1 MNPKV
6 YLITGPIGS
15 GKSTACNYIKQHG
28 KTTVDLDIVS
38 NSILESPESI
48 DFLEKNFKSC
58 IIDGKVDRK
67 LLAEIVFKEPSQ
79 LQILESYLHPLVL
92 EKLTKIIGKAESD
105 VFIEVSAPK
114 NLHKDFS
121 SIVIIADEKVRR
133 ERLKLRGM
141 SPDDIDNRINTQQN
155 EDWWRSLGK
164 VVEND
169 TLVGLENNLKKIINF
184 KVISDFSPQGDQ
196 PTAIQN
202 LKQGVINNLDYQTLM
217 GITGSGKSATIAWL
231 IEELQ
236 MPSLVLAPNKALAAQ
251 LANEFKQFFP
261 ENRVEYF
268 VSYYDY
274 YQPEAYVPRTDT
286 FIEKDSNI
294 NEEIDRLRHSAT
306 SALLLRKDVIVVY
319 SVSCIYGLG
328 SPQEY
333 KNKIIPLIKG
343 SEFELDKLLEELIKQ
358 QYVRNDL
365 VVTRGTF
372 RLKGDTLDI
381 FPVYEETI
389 FRIEYFGD
397 EIENITRID
406 PITGEILEK
415 LTELAILPASHYVT
429 SEDVM
434 NNALSQIEKD
444 MNKQIKKFEKEE
456 KLLEAQRIKQRTMFD
471 LEMLRE
477 LGVCSGIENYSRYF
491 DGRNRG
497 DHPYTLLDFFQEEFL
512 MVVDES
518 HIAIPQIRGQFAGD
532 KSRKTTLVDYG
543 FRLPAALDN
552 RPLKFEEWQTKV
564 KNTVLVSATPGKWEN
579 SNSQNF
585 VEQIIRP
592 TGLIDPKIVIRPTE
606 NQIEDLLKEIKQ
618 VISKGNRVLVT
629 TLTKKM
635 SEALSD
641 YFLKM
646 GIKTRYLHSD
656 IDTLE
661 RIEILRDLRKGE
673 FDVLVG
679 INLLREGLDLPEV
692 QLVAILDA
700 DKEGFLR
707 SETSLIQTVG
717 RAARNQEG
725 YVIMYADKITDSM
738 TFAINETER
747 RRGIQQEHNRVN
759 NITPKTIQKEITD
772 ILELVE
778 KTRGSSNISISK
790 SKLNL
795 NEASKTDLI
804 KLSKNIEKEMNL
816 AADLLEFELAARL
829 RDELKELKKEINNYS
844 E

>member
-1 MNPKV
+1 MNK
-6 YLITGPIGS
+6 
-15 GKSTACNYIKQHG
+15 
-28 KTTVDLDIVS
+28 
-38 NSILESPESI
+38 
-48 DFLEKNFKSC
+48 
-58 IIDGKVDRK
+58 
-67 LLAEIVFKEPSQ
+67 
-79 LQILESYLHPLVL
+79 
-92 EKLTKIIGKAESD
+92 
-105 VFIEVSAPK
+105 
-114 NLHKDFS
+114 
-121 SIVIIADEKVRR
+121 
-133 ERLKLRGM
+133 
-141 SPDDIDNRINTQQN
+141 
-155 EDWWRSLGK
+155 
-164 VVEND
+164 
-169 TLVGLENNLKKIINF
+169 F
-184 KVISDFSPQGDQ
+184 KVISDFTPQGDQ
-196 PTAIQN
+196 PKAIQN
-202 LKQGVINNLDYQTLM
+202 LKNGVKNNLDYQTLM

-306 SALLLRKDVIVVY
+306 SALLLRKDVIVVS

-333 KNKIIPLIKG
+333 KNKIIPLYKG
-343 SEFELDKLLEELIKQ
+343 EEFELDQLLEELIRQ

-397 EIENITRID
+397 VIENIIRID
-406 PITGEILEK
+406 PVTGEILEK

-434 NNALSQIEKD
+434 NNALNQIEND
-444 MNKQIKKFEKEE
+444 MNKQIKKFEKED

-491 DGRNRG
+491 DGRKPG
-497 DHPYTLLDFFQEEFL
+497 DPPYTLLDFFQEEFL

-552 RPLKFEEWQTKV
+552 RPLKFEEWQGKI

-579 SNSQNF
+579 ANSGNF

-592 TGLIDPKIVIRPTE
+592 TGLIDPNIIIRPTE
-606 NQIEDLLKEIKQ
+606 NQIEDLLKEIHQ
-618 VISKGNRVLVT
+618 VIAKGNRVLVT

-692 QLVAILDA
+692 ELVAIMDA

-707 SETSLIQTVG
+707 SETSLIQTIG
-717 RAARNQEG
+717 RAARNKDG
-725 YVIMYADKITDSM
+725 YVIMYADRKTDS
-738 TFAINETER
+738 ISKSVYETER
-747 RRGIQQEHNRVN
+747 RREIQIAHNKKYG
-759 NITPKTIQKEITD
+759 ITPTTISKEITD
-772 ILELVE
+772 MLEMVE
-778 KTRGSSNISISK
+778 KNRPSKEDMDFKSNIDLS
-790 SKLNL
+790 N
-795 NEASKTDLI
+795 ASKQDLYKI
-804 KLSKNIEKEMNL
+804 SKNIEKEMKV

-829 RDELKELKKEINNYS
+829 RDELKEIKKEIMELPS
-844 E
+844 

>member
-1 MNPKV
+1 MNKFEVVSEFQPK
-6 YLITGPIGS
+6 
-15 GKSTACNYIKQHG
+15 
-28 KTTVDLDIVS
+28 
-38 NSILESPESI
+38 
-48 DFLEKNFKSC
+48 
-58 IIDGKVDRK
+58 
-67 LLAEIVFKEPSQ
+67 
-79 LQILESYLHPLVL
+79 
-92 EKLTKIIGKAESD
+92 
-105 VFIEVSAPK
+105 
-114 NLHKDFS
+114 
-121 SIVIIADEKVRR
+121 
-133 ERLKLRGM
+133 
-141 SPDDIDNRINTQQN
+141 
-155 EDWWRSLGK
+155 
-164 VVEND
+164 
-169 TLVGLENNLKKIINF
+169 
-184 KVISDFSPQGDQ
+184 GDQ
-196 PTAIQN
+196 PNAIKK
-202 LKQGVINNLDYQTLM
+202 LKEGLDKNISHQTLK

-231 IEELQ
+231 IEECQL
-236 MPSLVLAPNKALAAQ
+236 PSLVLAPNKALAAQ
-251 LANEFKQFFP
+251 LANEFRQFFP
-261 ENRVEYF
+261 KNRVEYF

-286 FIEKDSNI
+286 FIEKDANI

-306 SALLLRKDVIVVY
+306 SALLLREDVIVVS

-328 SPQEY
+328 SPVEY
-333 KNKIIPLIKG
+333 RNKLIPIIKG
-343 SEFELDKLLEELIKQ
+343 EEFEIDNLLLQLVKQ

-365 VVTRGTF
+365 VVQRGSF

-389 FRIEYFGD
+389 FRIEFFGD
-397 EIENITRID
+397 EIENISRID

-415 LTELAILPASHYVT
+415 LTELAILPASHYVI
-429 SEDVM
+429 SDESRKS
-434 NNALSQIEKD
+434 ALNQIEKD
-444 MNKQIKKFEKEE
+444 MLLQVEKFKSEN
-456 KLLEAQRIKQRTMFD
+456 KLLEAQRIEQRTKYD
-471 LEMLRE
+471 LEMLSE

-491 DGRNRG
+491 DGRKPG
-497 DHPYTLLDFFQEEFL
+497 QAPFTLLDFFPSEFL

-518 HIAIPQIRGQFAGD
+518 HIAIPQIRGQYEGD

-543 FRLPAALDN
+543 FRLPSALDN
-552 RPLKFEEWQTKV
+552 RPLKFEEWEDKV
-564 KNTVLVSATPGKWEN
+564 DKTILVSATPGKWEKEN
-579 SNSQNF
+579 SEKF
-585 VEQIIRP
+585 VEQVIRP
-592 TGLIDPKIVIRPTE
+592 TGLIDPKIVVKPTE
-606 NQIEDLLKEIKQ
+606 NQIQDLLVEIES
-618 VISKGNRVLVT
+618 VVNNGNRVLVT

-641 YFLKM
+641 YLLKA

-795 NEASKTDLI
+795 NDASKTDLI

-829 RDELKELKKEINNYS
+829 RDELKELKKEISNYS

>member
-1 MNPKV
+1 MNKFEVVSEFQPK
-6 YLITGPIGS
+6 
-15 GKSTACNYIKQHG
+15 
-28 KTTVDLDIVS
+28 
-38 NSILESPESI
+38 
-48 DFLEKNFKSC
+48 
-58 IIDGKVDRK
+58 
-67 LLAEIVFKEPSQ
+67 
-79 LQILESYLHPLVL
+79 
-92 EKLTKIIGKAESD
+92 
-105 VFIEVSAPK
+105 
-114 NLHKDFS
+114 
-121 SIVIIADEKVRR
+121 
-133 ERLKLRGM
+133 
-141 SPDDIDNRINTQQN
+141 
-155 EDWWRSLGK
+155 
-164 VVEND
+164 
-169 TLVGLENNLKKIINF
+169 
-184 KVISDFSPQGDQ
+184 GDQ
-196 PTAIQN
+196 PNAIKK
-202 LKQGVINNLDYQTLM
+202 LKEGLDKNISHQTLK

-231 IEELQ
+231 IEECQL
-236 MPSLVLAPNKALAAQ
+236 PSLVLAPNKALAAQ
-251 LANEFKQFFP
+251 LANEFRQFFP
-261 ENRVEYF
+261 KNRVEYF

-286 FIEKDSNI
+286 FIEKDANI

-306 SALLLRKDVIVVY
+306 SALLLREDVIVVS

-328 SPQEY
+328 SPVEY
-333 KNKIIPLIKG
+333 RNKLIPIIKG
-343 SEFELDKLLEELIKQ
+343 EEFEVDNLLLQLVKQ

-365 VVTRGTF
+365 VVQRGSF

-389 FRIEYFGD
+389 FRIEFFGD
-397 EIENITRID
+397 EIENISRID

-415 LTELAILPASHYVT
+415 LTELAILPASHYVI
-429 SEDVM
+429 SDESRKS
-434 NNALSQIEKD
+434 ALNQIEKD
-444 MNKQIKKFEKEE
+444 MLLQVEKFKSEN
-456 KLLEAQRIKQRTMFD
+456 KLLEAQRIEQRTKYD
-471 LEMLRE
+471 LEMLSE

-491 DGRNRG
+491 DGRKPG
-497 DHPYTLLDFFQEEFL
+497 QAPFTLLDFFPSEFL

-518 HIAIPQIRGQFAGD
+518 HIAIPQIRGQYEGD

-543 FRLPAALDN
+543 FRLPSALDN
-552 RPLKFEEWQTKV
+552 RPLKFEEWEDKV
-564 KNTVLVSATPGKWEN
+564 DKTILVSATPGKWEKEN
-579 SNSQNF
+579 SEKF
-585 VEQIIRP
+585 VEQVIRP
-592 TGLIDPKIVIRPTE
+592 TGLIDPKIVVKPTE
-606 NQIEDLLKEIKQ
+606 NQIQDLLVEIES
-618 VISKGNRVLVT
+618 VVNNGNRVLVT

-641 YFLKM
+641 YLLKA

-795 NEASKTDLI
+795 NDASKTDLI

-829 RDELKELKKEINNYS
+829 RDELKELKKEISNYS

>member
-1 MNPKV
+1 MNK
-6 YLITGPIGS
+6 
-15 GKSTACNYIKQHG
+15 
-28 KTTVDLDIVS
+28 
-38 NSILESPESI
+38 
-48 DFLEKNFKSC
+48 
-58 IIDGKVDRK
+58 
-67 LLAEIVFKEPSQ
+67 
-79 LQILESYLHPLVL
+79 
-92 EKLTKIIGKAESD
+92 
-105 VFIEVSAPK
+105 
-114 NLHKDFS
+114 
-121 SIVIIADEKVRR
+121 
-133 ERLKLRGM
+133 
-141 SPDDIDNRINTQQN
+141 
-155 EDWWRSLGK
+155 
-164 VVEND
+164 
-169 TLVGLENNLKKIINF
+169 F
-184 KVISDFSPQGDQ
+184 KVISDFIPQGDQ
-196 PTAIQN
+196 PDAIQN
-202 LKQGVINNLDYQTLM
+202 LKKGILNNFDYQTLM

-236 MPSLVLAPNKALAAQ
+236 MPALVLAPNKALAAQ

-306 SALLLRKDVIVVY
+306 SALLLRKDVIVVS

-343 SEFELDKLLEELIKQ
+343 TEFELDKLLEELIKQ

-444 MNKQIKKFEKEE
+444 MNKQIKKFEKED

-491 DGRNRG
+491 DGRSPG
-497 DHPYTLLDFFQEEFL
+497 EPPYTLLDFFQEEFL

-552 RPLKFEEWQTKV
+552 RPLKFEEWQGKV

-592 TGLIDPKIVIRPTE
+592 TGLLDPNIIIRPTQ

-692 QLVAILDA
+692 ELVAIMDA

-707 SETSLIQTVG
+707 SETSLIQTIG
-717 RAARNQEG
+717 RAARNKDG
-725 YVIMYADKITDSM
+725 YVIMYADRKTDSI
-738 TFAINETER
+738 TKSVYETNR
-747 RRGIQQEHNRVN
+747 RREIQMAHNEKFD
-759 NITPKTIQKEITD
+759 ITPTTISKEITD
-772 ILELVE
+772 ILEMVE
-778 KTRGSSNISISK
+778 KNRPSKDEMKFMSNI
-790 SKLNL
+790 NL
-795 NEASKTDLI
+795 KNASKQDLYKI
-804 KLSKNIEKEMNL
+804 SKNIEKEMKV

-829 RDELKELKKEINNYS
+829 RDELKEIKKEIMELPN
-844 E
+844 

>member
-1 MNPKV
+1 MNKF
-6 YLITGPIGS
+6 
-15 GKSTACNYIKQHG
+15 
-28 KTTVDLDIVS
+28 
-38 NSILESPESI
+38 E
-48 DFLEKNFKSC
+48 
-58 IIDGKVDRK
+58 
-67 LLAEIVFKEPSQ
+67 
-79 LQILESYLHPLVL
+79 
-92 EKLTKIIGKAESD
+92 
-105 VFIEVSAPK
+105 
-114 NLHKDFS
+114 
-121 SIVIIADEKVRR
+121 
-133 ERLKLRGM
+133 
-141 SPDDIDNRINTQQN
+141 
-155 EDWWRSLGK
+155 
-164 VVEND
+164 
-169 TLVGLENNLKKIINF
+169 
-184 KVISDFSPQGDQ
+184 VISEFQPKGDQ
-196 PTAIQN
+196 PNAIKE
-202 LKQGVINNLDYQTLM
+202 LKEGLDKNISHQTLK

-231 IEELQ
+231 IEECQL
-236 MPSLVLAPNKALAAQ
+236 PSLVLAPNKALAAQ
-251 LANEFKQFFP
+251 LANEFRQFFP
-261 ENRVEYF
+261 KNRVEYF

-286 FIEKDSNI
+286 FIEKDANI

-306 SALLLRKDVIVVY
+306 SALLLREDVIVVS

-328 SPQEY
+328 SPVEY
-333 KNKIIPLIKG
+333 RNKLIPIIKG
-343 SEFELDKLLEELIKQ
+343 EEFEVDNLLLQLVKQ

-365 VVTRGTF
+365 VVQRGSF

-389 FRIEYFGD
+389 FRIEFFGD
-397 EIENITRID
+397 EIENISRID

-415 LTELAILPASHYVT
+415 LTELAILPASHYVI
-429 SEDVM
+429 SDESRKS
-434 NNALSQIEKD
+434 ALNQIEKD
-444 MNKQIKKFEKEE
+444 MLLQVEKFKSEN
-456 KLLEAQRIKQRTMFD
+456 KLLEAQRIEQRTKYD
-471 LEMLRE
+471 LEMLSE

-491 DGRNRG
+491 DGRKPG
-497 DHPYTLLDFFQEEFL
+497 QAPFTLLDFFPSEFL

-518 HIAIPQIRGQFAGD
+518 HIAIPQIRGQYEGD

-543 FRLPAALDN
+543 FRLPSALDN
-552 RPLKFEEWQTKV
+552 RPLKFEEWEEKV
-564 KNTVLVSATPGKWEN
+564 DKTILVSATPGKWEKEN
-579 SNSQNF
+579 SEKF
-585 VEQIIRP
+585 VEQVIRP
-592 TGLIDPKIVIRPTE
+592 TGLIDPKIVVKPTE
-606 NQIEDLLKEIKQ
+606 NQIQDLLVEIES
-618 VISKGNRVLVT
+618 VVNNGNRVLVT

-641 YFLKM
+641 YLLKA

-795 NEASKTDLI
+795 NDASKIDLI
-804 KLSKNIEKEMNL
+804 KLSKNVEKEMNL

>member
-1 MNPKV
+1 MNK
-6 YLITGPIGS
+6 
-15 GKSTACNYIKQHG
+15 
-28 KTTVDLDIVS
+28 
-38 NSILESPESI
+38 
-48 DFLEKNFKSC
+48 
-58 IIDGKVDRK
+58 
-67 LLAEIVFKEPSQ
+67 
-79 LQILESYLHPLVL
+79 
-92 EKLTKIIGKAESD
+92 
-105 VFIEVSAPK
+105 
-114 NLHKDFS
+114 
-121 SIVIIADEKVRR
+121 
-133 ERLKLRGM
+133 
-141 SPDDIDNRINTQQN
+141 
-155 EDWWRSLGK
+155 
-164 VVEND
+164 
-169 TLVGLENNLKKIINF
+169 F
-184 KVISDFSPQGDQ
+184 KVISDFIPQGDQ
-196 PTAIQN
+196 PDAIQN
-202 LKQGVINNLDYQTLM
+202 LKKGILNNFDYQTLM

-236 MPSLVLAPNKALAAQ
+236 MPALVLAPNKALAAQ

-294 NEEIDRLRHSAT
+294 NEEIDRLRHSAR
-306 SALLLRKDVIVVY
+306 SALLLRKDVIVVS

-343 SEFELDKLLEELIKQ
+343 TEFELDKLLEELIKQ

-444 MNKQIKKFEKEE
+444 MNKQIKKFEKED

-491 DGRNRG
+491 DGRSPG
-497 DHPYTLLDFFQEEFL
+497 DPPYTLLDFFQEEFL

-552 RPLKFEEWQTKV
+552 RPLKFEEWQGKV

-592 TGLIDPKIVIRPTE
+592 TGLLDPNIIIRPTQ

-692 QLVAILDA
+692 ELVAIMDA

-707 SETSLIQTVG
+707 SETSLIQTIG
-717 RAARNQEG
+717 RAARNKDG
-725 YVIMYADKITDSM
+725 YVIMYADRKTDSI
-738 TFAINETER
+738 TKSVYETNR
-747 RRGIQQEHNRVN
+747 RREIQMAHNEKFD
-759 NITPKTIQKEITD
+759 ITPTTISKEITD
-772 ILELVE
+772 ILEMVE
-778 KTRGSSNISISK
+778 KNRPSKDEMKFMSNI
-790 SKLNL
+790 NL
-795 NEASKTDLI
+795 KNASKQDLYKI
-804 KLSKNIEKEMNL
+804 SKNIEKEMKV

-829 RDELKELKKEINNYS
+829 RDELKEIKKEIMELPS
-844 E
+844 

>member
-1 MNPKV
+1 MNK
-6 YLITGPIGS
+6 
-15 GKSTACNYIKQHG
+15 
-28 KTTVDLDIVS
+28 
-38 NSILESPESI
+38 
-48 DFLEKNFKSC
+48 
-58 IIDGKVDRK
+58 
-67 LLAEIVFKEPSQ
+67 
-79 LQILESYLHPLVL
+79 
-92 EKLTKIIGKAESD
+92 
-105 VFIEVSAPK
+105 
-114 NLHKDFS
+114 
-121 SIVIIADEKVRR
+121 
-133 ERLKLRGM
+133 
-141 SPDDIDNRINTQQN
+141 
-155 EDWWRSLGK
+155 
-164 VVEND
+164 
-169 TLVGLENNLKKIINF
+169 F
-184 KVISDFSPQGDQ
+184 KVISDFTPQGDQ
-196 PTAIQN
+196 PKAIQN
-202 LKQGVINNLDYQTLM
+202 LKNGVTNGLDYQTLM

-236 MPSLVLAPNKALAAQ
+236 MPSPVLAPNKALAAQ

-306 SALLLRKDVIVVY
+306 SALLLRKDVIVVS

-333 KNKIIPLIKG
+333 KNKIIPLFKG
-343 SEFELDKLLEELIKQ
+343 EEFELDQLLEELIRQ

-389 FRIEYFGD
+389 FRVEYFGD
-397 EIENITRID
+397 TIENILRID
-406 PITGEILEK
+406 PVTGEILEK

-434 NNALSQIEKD
+434 NNALNQIEKD
-444 MNKQIKKFEKEE
+444 MNKQIKKFEKQD

-491 DGRNRG
+491 DGRKPG
-497 DHPYTLLDFFQEEFL
+497 DPPYTLLDFFQEEFL

-552 RPLKFEEWQTKV
+552 RPLKFEEWQGKI

-579 SNSQNF
+579 ANSSNF

-592 TGLIDPKIVIRPTE
+592 TGLIDPNIIIRPTE

-618 VISKGNRVLVT
+618 VIDKGNRVLVT

-692 QLVAILDA
+692 ELVAIMDA

-707 SETSLIQTVG
+707 SETSLIQTIG
-717 RAARNQEG
+717 RAARNKDG
-725 YVIMYADKITDSM
+725 YVIMYADRKTDSI
-738 TFAINETER
+738 AKSVYETDR
-747 RRGIQQEHNRVN
+747 RREIQIAHNKKYG
-759 NITPKTIQKEITD
+759 ITPTTISKEITD
-772 ILELVE
+772 ILEMVE
-778 KTRGSSNISISK
+778 KNRPSRDDMDFKSNIDLS
-790 SKLNL
+790 N
-795 NEASKTDLI
+795 ASKQDLYKI
-804 KLSKNIEKEMNL
+804 SKNIEKEMKV

-829 RDELKELKKEINNYS
+829 RDELKEIKKEIMELPS
-844 E
+844 

>member
-1 MNPKV
+1 MN
-6 YLITGPIGS
+6 
-15 GKSTACNYIKQHG
+15 
-28 KTTVDLDIVS
+28 
-38 NSILESPESI
+38 E
-48 DFLEKNFKSC
+48 
-58 IIDGKVDRK
+58 
-67 LLAEIVFKEPSQ
+67 
-79 LQILESYLHPLVL
+79 
-92 EKLTKIIGKAESD
+92 
-105 VFIEVSAPK
+105 
-114 NLHKDFS
+114 
-121 SIVIIADEKVRR
+121 
-133 ERLKLRGM
+133 
-141 SPDDIDNRINTQQN
+141 
-155 EDWWRSLGK
+155 
-164 VVEND
+164 
-169 TLVGLENNLKKIINF
+169 F
-184 KVISDFSPQGDQ
+184 KVMSDFTPQGDQ
-196 PTAIQN
+196 PKAIQN
-202 LKQGVINNLDYQTLM
+202 LKNGVLNNFNYQTLM

-306 SALLLRKDVIVVY
+306 SALLLRKDVIVVS

-333 KNKIIPLIKG
+333 KNKIIPIFKG
-343 SEFELDKLLEELIKQ
+343 EEFELEQLLEELIRQ

-397 EIENITRID
+397 EIENILRID
-406 PITGEILEK
+406 PVTGEILEK

-429 SEDVM
+429 SQDVM
-434 NNALSQIEKD
+434 NKALNQIEND
-444 MNKQIKKFEKEE
+444 MNKQIKKFEKDN
-456 KLLEAQRIKQRTMFD
+456 KLLEAQRIKQRTLFD
-471 LEMLRE
+471 LEMLKE
-477 LGVCSGIENYSRYF
+477 VGVCSGIENYSRYF
-491 DGRNRG
+491 DGRKPG
-497 DHPYTLLDFFQEEFL
+497 DPPYTLLDFFQEEFL

-518 HIAIPQIRGQFAGD
+518 HIAIPQIKGQFAGD

-552 RPLKFEEWQTKV
+552 RPLRFEEWQGKI

-579 SNSQNF
+579 ANSQNF
-585 VEQIIRP
+585 VEQLIRP
-592 TGLIDPKIVIRPTE
+592 TGLIDPKIIIRPTE
-606 NQIEDLLKEIKQ
+606 NQIEDLLKEINL
-618 VISKGNRVLVT
+618 VISKGNRILVT
-629 TLTKKM
+629 TITKKM

-646 GIKTRYLHSD
+646 GIKTRYLHSG

-679 INLLREGLDLPEV
+679 VNLLREGLDLPEV
-692 QLVAILDA
+692 ELVAIMDA

-707 SETSLIQTVG
+707 SETSLIQTIG
-717 RAARNQEG
+717 RAARNKDG
-725 YVIMYADKITDSM
+725 YVIMYADRKTDSM
-738 TFAINETER
+738 AKSVYETER
-747 RRGIQQEHNRVN
+747 RREIQIAHNKKYG
-759 NITPKTIQKEITD
+759 ITPTTISKEITD
-772 ILELVE
+772 ILEMVE
-778 KTRGSSNISISK
+778 KNRPSKDDMDFKSNIDLS
-790 SKLNL
+790 N
-795 NEASKTDLI
+795 ASKQDLYKI
-804 KLSKNIEKEMNL
+804 SKNIEKEMKV
-816 AADLLEFELAARL
+816 ASDLLEFELAARL
-829 RDELKELKKEINNYS
+829 RDELKEIKKEIMELPS
-844 E
+844 

>member
-1 MNPKV
+1 MNK
-6 YLITGPIGS
+6 
-15 GKSTACNYIKQHG
+15 
-28 KTTVDLDIVS
+28 
-38 NSILESPESI
+38 
-48 DFLEKNFKSC
+48 
-58 IIDGKVDRK
+58 
-67 LLAEIVFKEPSQ
+67 
-79 LQILESYLHPLVL
+79 
-92 EKLTKIIGKAESD
+92 
-105 VFIEVSAPK
+105 
-114 NLHKDFS
+114 
-121 SIVIIADEKVRR
+121 
-133 ERLKLRGM
+133 
-141 SPDDIDNRINTQQN
+141 
-155 EDWWRSLGK
+155 
-164 VVEND
+164 
-169 TLVGLENNLKKIINF
+169 F
-184 KVISDFSPQGDQ
+184 KVISDFTPQGDQ
-196 PTAIQN
+196 PKAIQN
-202 LKQGVINNLDYQTLM
+202 LKNGVTNGLDYQTLM

-306 SALLLRKDVIVVY
+306 SALLLRKDVIVVS

-333 KNKIIPLIKG
+333 KNKIIPLFKG
-343 SEFELDKLLEELIKQ
+343 EEFELDQLLEELIRQ

-389 FRIEYFGD
+389 FRVEYFGD
-397 EIENITRID
+397 TIENILRID
-406 PITGEILEK
+406 PVTGEILEK

-434 NNALSQIEKD
+434 NNALNQIEKD
-444 MNKQIKKFEKEE
+444 MNKQIKKFEKQD

-491 DGRNRG
+491 DGRKPG
-497 DHPYTLLDFFQEEFL
+497 DPPYTLLDFFQEEFL

-552 RPLKFEEWQTKV
+552 RPLKFEEWQGKI

-579 SNSQNF
+579 ANSSNF

-592 TGLIDPKIVIRPTE
+592 TGLIDPNIIIRPTE

-618 VISKGNRVLVT
+618 VIDKGNRVLVT

-692 QLVAILDA
+692 ELVAIMDT

-707 SETSLIQTVG
+707 SETSLIQTIG
-717 RAARNQEG
+717 RAARNKDG
-725 YVIMYADKITDSM
+725 YVIMYADRKTDSI
-738 TFAINETER
+738 AKSVYETDR
-747 RRGIQQEHNRVN
+747 RREIQIAHNKKYG
-759 NITPKTIQKEITD
+759 ITPTTISKEITD
-772 ILELVE
+772 ILEMVE
-778 KTRGSSNISISK
+778 KNRPSRDDMDFKSNIDLS
-790 SKLNL
+790 N
-795 NEASKTDLI
+795 ASKQDLYKI
-804 KLSKNIEKEMNL
+804 SKNIEKEMKV

-829 RDELKELKKEINNYS
+829 RDELKEIKKEIMELPS
-844 E
+844 

>member
-1 MNPKV
+1 MNKFEVVSEFQPK
-6 YLITGPIGS
+6 
-15 GKSTACNYIKQHG
+15 
-28 KTTVDLDIVS
+28 
-38 NSILESPESI
+38 
-48 DFLEKNFKSC
+48 
-58 IIDGKVDRK
+58 
-67 LLAEIVFKEPSQ
+67 
-79 LQILESYLHPLVL
+79 
-92 EKLTKIIGKAESD
+92 
-105 VFIEVSAPK
+105 
-114 NLHKDFS
+114 
-121 SIVIIADEKVRR
+121 
-133 ERLKLRGM
+133 
-141 SPDDIDNRINTQQN
+141 
-155 EDWWRSLGK
+155 
-164 VVEND
+164 
-169 TLVGLENNLKKIINF
+169 
-184 KVISDFSPQGDQ
+184 GDQ
-196 PTAIQN
+196 PNAIKE
-202 LKQGVINNLDYQTLM
+202 LKEGLDKNISHQTLK

-231 IEELQ
+231 IEECQL
-236 MPSLVLAPNKALAAQ
+236 PSLVLAPNKALAAQ
-251 LANEFKQFFP
+251 LANEFRQFFP
-261 ENRVEYF
+261 KNRVEYF

-286 FIEKDSNI
+286 FIEKDANI

-306 SALLLRKDVIVVY
+306 SALLLREDVIVVS

-328 SPQEY
+328 SPVEY
-333 KNKIIPLIKG
+333 RNKLIPIIKG
-343 SEFELDKLLEELIKQ
+343 EEFEIDNLLLQLVKQ

-365 VVTRGTF
+365 VVQRGSF

-389 FRIEYFGD
+389 FRIEFFGD
-397 EIENITRID
+397 EIENISRID

-415 LTELAILPASHYVT
+415 LTELAILPASHYVI
-429 SEDVM
+429 SDESRKS
-434 NNALSQIEKD
+434 ALIQIEKD
-444 MNKQIKKFEKEE
+444 MLLQVEKFKSEN
-456 KLLEAQRIKQRTMFD
+456 KLLEAQRIEQRTKYD
-471 LEMLRE
+471 LEMLSE

-491 DGRNRG
+491 DGRKPG
-497 DHPYTLLDFFQEEFL
+497 QAPFTLLDFFPSEFL

-518 HIAIPQIRGQFAGD
+518 HIAIPQIRGQYEGD

-543 FRLPAALDN
+543 FRLPSALDN
-552 RPLKFEEWQTKV
+552 RPLKFEEWEDKV
-564 KNTVLVSATPGKWEN
+564 DKTILVSATPGKWEKEN
-579 SNSQNF
+579 SEKF
-585 VEQIIRP
+585 VEQVIRP
-592 TGLIDPKIVIRPTE
+592 TGLIDPKIVVKPTE
-606 NQIEDLLKEIKQ
+606 NQIQDLLVEIES
-618 VISKGNRVLVT
+618 VVNNGNRVLVT

-641 YFLKM
+641 YLLKA

-759 NITPKTIQKEITD
+759 NITPTTIQKEITD

-795 NEASKTDLI
+795 NDASKTDLI

>member
-1 MNPKV
+1 MNK
-6 YLITGPIGS
+6 
-15 GKSTACNYIKQHG
+15 
-28 KTTVDLDIVS
+28 
-38 NSILESPESI
+38 
-48 DFLEKNFKSC
+48 
-58 IIDGKVDRK
+58 
-67 LLAEIVFKEPSQ
+67 
-79 LQILESYLHPLVL
+79 
-92 EKLTKIIGKAESD
+92 
-105 VFIEVSAPK
+105 
-114 NLHKDFS
+114 
-121 SIVIIADEKVRR
+121 
-133 ERLKLRGM
+133 
-141 SPDDIDNRINTQQN
+141 
-155 EDWWRSLGK
+155 
-164 VVEND
+164 
-169 TLVGLENNLKKIINF
+169 F
-184 KVISDFSPQGDQ
+184 KVISDFTPQGDQ
-196 PTAIQN
+196 PKAIEN
-202 LKQGVINNLDYQTLM
+202 LKNGVMNNLDYQTLM

-306 SALLLRKDVIVVY
+306 SALLLRKDVIVVS

-333 KNKIIPLIKG
+333 KNKIIPLYKG
-343 SEFELDKLLEELIKQ
+343 EEFELDQLLEELIRQ
-358 QYVRNDL
+358 QYIRNDL

-397 EIENITRID
+397 VIENIIRID
-406 PITGEILEK
+406 PVTGEILEK

-434 NNALSQIEKD
+434 NNALNQIEND
-444 MNKQIKKFEKEE
+444 MNKQIQKFEKED

-491 DGRNRG
+491 DGRKPG
-497 DHPYTLLDFFQEEFL
+497 DPPYTLLDFFQEEFL

-552 RPLKFEEWQTKV
+552 RPLKFEEWQGKIN
-564 KNTVLVSATPGKWEN
+564 NTVLVSATPGKWEN
-579 SNSQNF
+579 ANSGNF

-592 TGLIDPKIVIRPTE
+592 TGLIDPNIIIRPTE
-606 NQIEDLLKEIKQ
+606 NQIEDLLKEIHQ
-618 VISKGNRVLVT
+618 VIAKGNRVLVT

-661 RIEILRDLRKGE
+661 RIEILRDLRKGV

-692 QLVAILDA
+692 ELVAIMDA

-707 SETSLIQTVG
+707 SETSLIQTIG
-717 RAARNQEG
+717 RAARNKDG
-725 YVIMYADKITDSM
+725 YVIMYADRKTDS
-738 TFAINETER
+738 ISKSVYETKR
-747 RRGIQQEHNRVN
+747 RREIQIAHNKKYG
-759 NITPKTIQKEITD
+759 ITPTTISKEITD
-772 ILELVE
+772 ILEMVE
-778 KTRGSSNISISK
+778 KNRPSKEDMDFKSNIDLS
-790 SKLNL
+790 N
-795 NEASKTDLI
+795 ASKQDLYKI
-804 KLSKNIEKEMNL
+804 SKNIEKEMKV

-829 RDELKELKKEINNYS
+829 RDELKEIKKEIMELPS
-844 E
+844 

>member
-1 MNPKV
+1 
-6 YLITGPIGS
+6 
-15 GKSTACNYIKQHG
+15 
-28 KTTVDLDIVS
+28 
-38 NSILESPESI
+38 
-48 DFLEKNFKSC
+48 
-58 IIDGKVDRK
+58 
-67 LLAEIVFKEPSQ
+67 
-79 LQILESYLHPLVL
+79 
-92 EKLTKIIGKAESD
+92 
-105 VFIEVSAPK
+105 
-114 NLHKDFS
+114 
-121 SIVIIADEKVRR
+121 
-133 ERLKLRGM
+133 
-141 SPDDIDNRINTQQN
+141 
-155 EDWWRSLGK
+155 
-164 VVEND
+164 
-169 TLVGLENNLKKIINF
+169 
-184 KVISDFSPQGDQ
+184 
-196 PTAIQN
+196 
-202 LKQGVINNLDYQTLM
+202 M
-217 GITGSGKSATIAWL
+217 GITGSGKSATVAWL

-236 MPSLVLAPNKALAAQ
+236 MPALVLAPNKALAAQ

-306 SALLLRKDVIVVY
+306 SALLLRKDVIVVS

-343 SEFELDKLLEELIKQ
+343 TEFELDKLLEELIKQ

-444 MNKQIKKFEKEE
+444 MNKQIKKFEKED

-491 DGRNRG
+491 DGRSPG
-497 DHPYTLLDFFQEEFL
+497 DPPYTLLDFFQEEFL

-552 RPLKFEEWQTKV
+552 RPLKFEEWQGKV

-592 TGLIDPKIVIRPTE
+592 TGLLDPNIIIRPTQ

-692 QLVAILDA
+692 ELVAIMDA

-707 SETSLIQTVG
+707 SETSLIQTIG
-717 RAARNQEG
+717 RAARNKDG
-725 YVIMYADKITDSM
+725 YVIMYADRKTDSI
-738 TFAINETER
+738 TKSVYETNR
-747 RRGIQQEHNRVN
+747 RREIQMAHNEKFD
-759 NITPKTIQKEITD
+759 ITPTTISKEITD
-772 ILELVE
+772 ILEMVE
-778 KTRGSSNISISK
+778 KNRPSKDEMKFMSNI
-790 SKLNL
+790 NL
-795 NEASKTDLI
+795 KNASKQDLYKI
-804 KLSKNIEKEMNL
+804 SKNIEKEMKV

-829 RDELKELKKEINNYS
+829 RDELKEIKKEIMELPS
-844 E
+844 

>member
-1 MNPKV
+1 MNKFEVVSEFQPK
-6 YLITGPIGS
+6 
-15 GKSTACNYIKQHG
+15 
-28 KTTVDLDIVS
+28 
-38 NSILESPESI
+38 
-48 DFLEKNFKSC
+48 
-58 IIDGKVDRK
+58 
-67 LLAEIVFKEPSQ
+67 
-79 LQILESYLHPLVL
+79 
-92 EKLTKIIGKAESD
+92 
-105 VFIEVSAPK
+105 
-114 NLHKDFS
+114 
-121 SIVIIADEKVRR
+121 
-133 ERLKLRGM
+133 
-141 SPDDIDNRINTQQN
+141 
-155 EDWWRSLGK
+155 
-164 VVEND
+164 
-169 TLVGLENNLKKIINF
+169 
-184 KVISDFSPQGDQ
+184 GDQ
-196 PTAIQN
+196 PNAIKE
-202 LKQGVINNLDYQTLM
+202 LKEGLDKNISHQTLK

-231 IEELQ
+231 IEECQL
-236 MPSLVLAPNKALAAQ
+236 PSLVLAPNKALAAQ
-251 LANEFKQFFP
+251 LANEFRQFFP
-261 ENRVEYF
+261 KNRVEYF

-286 FIEKDSNI
+286 FIEKDANI
-294 NEEIDRLRHSAT
+294 NDEIDRLRHSAT
-306 SALLLRKDVIVVY
+306 SALLLREDVIVVS

-328 SPQEY
+328 SPVEY
-333 KNKIIPLIKG
+333 RNKLIPIIKG
-343 SEFELDKLLEELIKQ
+343 EEFEVDNLLLQLVKQ

-365 VVTRGTF
+365 VVQRGSF

-389 FRIEYFGD
+389 FRIEFFGD
-397 EIENITRID
+397 EIENISRID

-415 LTELAILPASHYVT
+415 LTELAILPASHYVI
-429 SEDVM
+429 SDESRKS
-434 NNALSQIEKD
+434 ALNQIEKD
-444 MNKQIKKFEKEE
+444 MLLQVEKFKSEN
-456 KLLEAQRIKQRTMFD
+456 KLLEAQRIEQRTKYD
-471 LEMLRE
+471 LEMLSE

-491 DGRNRG
+491 DGRKPG
-497 DHPYTLLDFFQEEFL
+497 QAPFTLLDFFPSEFL

-518 HIAIPQIRGQFAGD
+518 HIAIPQIRGQYEGD

-543 FRLPAALDN
+543 FRLPSALDN
-552 RPLKFEEWQTKV
+552 RPLKFEEWEDKV
-564 KNTVLVSATPGKWEN
+564 DKTILVSATPGKWEKEN
-579 SNSQNF
+579 SEKF
-585 VEQIIRP
+585 VEQVIRP
-592 TGLIDPKIVIRPTE
+592 TGLIDPKIVVKPTE
-606 NQIEDLLKEIKQ
+606 NQIQDLLVEIES
-618 VISKGNRVLVT
+618 VVNNGNRVLVT

-641 YFLKM
+641 YLLKA

-738 TFAINETER
+738 AFAINETER

-795 NEASKTDLI
+795 NDASKSDLI

>member
-1 MNPKV
+1 MNK
-6 YLITGPIGS
+6 
-15 GKSTACNYIKQHG
+15 
-28 KTTVDLDIVS
+28 
-38 NSILESPESI
+38 
-48 DFLEKNFKSC
+48 
-58 IIDGKVDRK
+58 
-67 LLAEIVFKEPSQ
+67 
-79 LQILESYLHPLVL
+79 
-92 EKLTKIIGKAESD
+92 
-105 VFIEVSAPK
+105 
-114 NLHKDFS
+114 
-121 SIVIIADEKVRR
+121 
-133 ERLKLRGM
+133 
-141 SPDDIDNRINTQQN
+141 
-155 EDWWRSLGK
+155 
-164 VVEND
+164 
-169 TLVGLENNLKKIINF
+169 F
-184 KVISDFSPQGDQ
+184 KVISDFTPQGDQ
-196 PTAIQN
+196 PKAIQN
-202 LKQGVINNLDYQTLM
+202 LKNGVTNGLDYQTLM

-306 SALLLRKDVIVVY
+306 SALLLRKDVIVVS

-333 KNKIIPLIKG
+333 KNKIIPLFKG
-343 SEFELDKLLEELIKQ
+343 EEFELDQLLEELIRQ

-389 FRIEYFGD
+389 FRVEYFGD
-397 EIENITRID
+397 EIENILRID
-406 PITGEILEK
+406 PVTGEILEK

-434 NNALSQIEKD
+434 NNALNQIEKD
-444 MNKQIKKFEKEE
+444 MNKQIKKFEKQD

-471 LEMLRE
+471 FEMLRE

-491 DGRNRG
+491 DGRNPG
-497 DHPYTLLDFFQEEFL
+497 DPPYTLLDFFQEEFL

-552 RPLKFEEWQTKV
+552 RPLKFEEWQGKI

-579 SNSQNF
+579 ANSSNF

-592 TGLIDPKIVIRPTE
+592 TGLIDPNIIIRPTE
-606 NQIEDLLKEIKQ
+606 NQIEDLLKEINQ
-618 VISKGNRVLVT
+618 VIGRGNRVLVT

-692 QLVAILDA
+692 ELVAIMDA

-707 SETSLIQTVG
+707 SETSLIQTIG
-717 RAARNQEG
+717 RAARNKDG
-725 YVIMYADKITDSM
+725 YVIMYADRKTDSI
-738 TFAINETER
+738 AKSVYETER
-747 RRGIQQEHNRVN
+747 RREIQIAHNKKYG
-759 NITPKTIQKEITD
+759 ITPTTISKEITD
-772 ILELVE
+772 ILEMVE
-778 KTRGSSNISISK
+778 KNRPSRDDMDFKSNIDLS
-790 SKLNL
+790 N
-795 NEASKTDLI
+795 ASKQDLYKI
-804 KLSKNIEKEMNL
+804 SKNIEKEMKV

-829 RDELKELKKEINNYS
+829 RDELKEIKKEIMELPS
-844 E
+844 

>member
-1 MNPKV
+1 MNK
-6 YLITGPIGS
+6 
-15 GKSTACNYIKQHG
+15 
-28 KTTVDLDIVS
+28 
-38 NSILESPESI
+38 
-48 DFLEKNFKSC
+48 
-58 IIDGKVDRK
+58 
-67 LLAEIVFKEPSQ
+67 
-79 LQILESYLHPLVL
+79 
-92 EKLTKIIGKAESD
+92 
-105 VFIEVSAPK
+105 
-114 NLHKDFS
+114 
-121 SIVIIADEKVRR
+121 
-133 ERLKLRGM
+133 
-141 SPDDIDNRINTQQN
+141 
-155 EDWWRSLGK
+155 
-164 VVEND
+164 
-169 TLVGLENNLKKIINF
+169 F
-184 KVISDFSPQGDQ
+184 KVISDFTPQGDQ
-196 PTAIQN
+196 PKAIQN
-202 LKQGVINNLDYQTLM
+202 LKNGVTKGLDYQTLM

-306 SALLLRKDVIVVY
+306 RALLLRKDVIVVS

-333 KNKIIPLIKG
+333 KNKIIPLFKG
-343 SEFELDKLLEELIKQ
+343 EEFELDQLLEELIRQ

-389 FRIEYFGD
+389 FRVEYFGD
-397 EIENITRID
+397 EIENILRID
-406 PITGEILEK
+406 PVTGEILEK

-434 NNALSQIEKD
+434 NNALNQIEKD
-444 MNKQIKKFEKEE
+444 MNKQIKKFEKQD

-491 DGRNRG
+491 DGRKPG
-497 DHPYTLLDFFQEEFL
+497 DPPYTLLDFFQEEFL

-552 RPLKFEEWQTKV
+552 RPLKFEEWQGKI

-579 SNSQNF
+579 ANSSNF

-592 TGLIDPKIVIRPTE
+592 TGLIDPNIIIRPTE

-618 VISKGNRVLVT
+618 VIDKGNRVLVT

-692 QLVAILDA
+692 ELVAIMDA

-707 SETSLIQTVG
+707 SETSLIQTIG
-717 RAARNQEG
+717 RAARNKDG
-725 YVIMYADKITDSM
+725 YVIMYADRKTDSI
-738 TFAINETER
+738 AKSVYETDR
-747 RRGIQQEHNRVN
+747 RREIQIAHNKKYG
-759 NITPKTIQKEITD
+759 ITPTTISKEITD
-772 ILELVE
+772 ILEMVE
-778 KTRGSSNISISK
+778 KNRPSRDDMDFKSNIDLS
-790 SKLNL
+790 N
-795 NEASKTDLI
+795 ASKQDLYKI
-804 KLSKNIEKEMNL
+804 SKNIEKEMKV

-829 RDELKELKKEINNYS
+829 RDELKEIKKEIMELPS
-844 E
+844 

>member
-1 MNPKV
+1 MNK
-6 YLITGPIGS
+6 
-15 GKSTACNYIKQHG
+15 
-28 KTTVDLDIVS
+28 
-38 NSILESPESI
+38 
-48 DFLEKNFKSC
+48 
-58 IIDGKVDRK
+58 
-67 LLAEIVFKEPSQ
+67 
-79 LQILESYLHPLVL
+79 
-92 EKLTKIIGKAESD
+92 
-105 VFIEVSAPK
+105 
-114 NLHKDFS
+114 
-121 SIVIIADEKVRR
+121 
-133 ERLKLRGM
+133 
-141 SPDDIDNRINTQQN
+141 
-155 EDWWRSLGK
+155 
-164 VVEND
+164 
-169 TLVGLENNLKKIINF
+169 F
-184 KVISDFSPQGDQ
+184 KVISDFTPQGDQ
-196 PTAIQN
+196 PKAIQN
-202 LKQGVINNLDYQTLM
+202 LKNGVKNNLDYQTLM

-306 SALLLRKDVIVVY
+306 SALLLRKDVIVVS

-333 KNKIIPLIKG
+333 KNKIIPLYKG
-343 SEFELDKLLEELIKQ
+343 EEFELDQLLEELIRQ

-397 EIENITRID
+397 VIENIIRID
-406 PITGEILEK
+406 PVTGEILEK

-434 NNALSQIEKD
+434 NNALNQIEND
-444 MNKQIKKFEKEE
+444 MNKQIKKFEKED

-491 DGRNRG
+491 DGRKPG
-497 DHPYTLLDFFQEEFL
+497 DPPYTLLDFFQEEFL

-552 RPLKFEEWQTKV
+552 RPLKFEEWQGKI

-579 SNSQNF
+579 ANSGNF

-592 TGLIDPKIVIRPTE
+592 TGLIDPNIIIRPTE
-606 NQIEDLLKEIKQ
+606 NQIEDLLKEIHQ
-618 VISKGNRVLVT
+618 VIAKGNRVLVT

-692 QLVAILDA
+692 ELVAIMDA

-707 SETSLIQTVG
+707 SETSLIQTIG
-717 RAARNQEG
+717 RAARNKDG
-725 YVIMYADKITDSM
+725 YVIMYADRKTDS
-738 TFAINETER
+738 ISKSVYETER
-747 RRGIQQEHNRVN
+747 RREIQIAHNKKYG
-759 NITPKTIQKEITD
+759 ITPTTISKEITD
-772 ILELVE
+772 ILEMVE
-778 KTRGSSNISISK
+778 KNRHSKEDMDFKSNIDLS
-790 SKLNL
+790 N
-795 NEASKTDLI
+795 ASKQDLYKI
-804 KLSKNIEKEMNL
+804 SKNIEKEMKV

-829 RDELKELKKEINNYS
+829 RDELKEIKKEIMELPS
-844 E
+844 

>member
-1 MNPKV
+1 MNKF
-6 YLITGPIGS
+6 
-15 GKSTACNYIKQHG
+15 
-28 KTTVDLDIVS
+28 
-38 NSILESPESI
+38 E
-48 DFLEKNFKSC
+48 
-58 IIDGKVDRK
+58 
-67 LLAEIVFKEPSQ
+67 
-79 LQILESYLHPLVL
+79 
-92 EKLTKIIGKAESD
+92 
-105 VFIEVSAPK
+105 
-114 NLHKDFS
+114 
-121 SIVIIADEKVRR
+121 
-133 ERLKLRGM
+133 
-141 SPDDIDNRINTQQN
+141 
-155 EDWWRSLGK
+155 
-164 VVEND
+164 
-169 TLVGLENNLKKIINF
+169 
-184 KVISDFSPQGDQ
+184 VISEFQPKGDQ
-196 PTAIQN
+196 PNAIKE
-202 LKQGVINNLDYQTLM
+202 LKEGLDKNISHQTLK

-231 IEELQ
+231 IEECQL
-236 MPSLVLAPNKALAAQ
+236 PSLVLAPNKALAAQ
-251 LANEFKQFFP
+251 LANEFRQFFP
-261 ENRVEYF
+261 KNRVEYF

-286 FIEKDSNI
+286 FIEKDANI

-306 SALLLRKDVIVVY
+306 SALLLRKDVIVVS

-328 SPQEY
+328 SPVEY
-333 KNKIIPLIKG
+333 RNKLIPIIKG
-343 SEFELDKLLEELIKQ
+343 EEFEVDNLLLQLVKQ

-365 VVTRGTF
+365 VVQRGSF

-389 FRIEYFGD
+389 FRIEFFGD
-397 EIENITRID
+397 EIENISRID

-415 LTELAILPASHYVT
+415 LTELAILPASHYVI
-429 SEDVM
+429 SDESRKS
-434 NNALSQIEKD
+434 ALNQIEKD
-444 MNKQIKKFEKEE
+444 MLLQVEKFKSEN
-456 KLLEAQRIKQRTMFD
+456 KLLEAQRIEQRTKYD
-471 LEMLRE
+471 LEMLSE

-491 DGRNRG
+491 DGRKPG
-497 DHPYTLLDFFQEEFL
+497 QAPFTLLDFFPSEFL

-518 HIAIPQIRGQFAGD
+518 HIAIPQIRGQYEGD

-543 FRLPAALDN
+543 FRLPSALDN
-552 RPLKFEEWQTKV
+552 RPLKFEEWEEKV
-564 KNTVLVSATPGKWEN
+564 DKTILVSATPGKWEKEN
-579 SNSQNF
+579 SEKF
-585 VEQIIRP
+585 VEQVIRP
-592 TGLIDPKIVIRPTE
+592 TGLIDPKIVVKPTE
-606 NQIEDLLKEIKQ
+606 NQIQDLLVEIES
-618 VISKGNRVLVT
+618 VVNNGNRVLVT

-641 YFLKM
+641 YLLKA

-795 NEASKTDLI
+795 NDASKIDLI
-804 KLSKNIEKEMNL
+804 KLSKNVEKEMNL